1 MFWGVFAICCDSILN
16 QSLKGQTQLKTRGQF
31 PGTPLKQVGSISRN
45 EGSVWRGI
53 HSNSQVAAPHCLDH
67 SKNSYL
73 SSMNLKEAIQH
84 SPQEFLRLCK
94 SHDVKLLYA
103 FGSSVNDRFKE
114 DTSDIDLLVELST
127 EDPAQRGENLLNLW
141 DQFEQFFQRKVD
153 LLSTASIRNPIL
165 KKSIDASKVLVYDG
179 TELKVSFLYYHG
191 D

>member
-1 MFWGVFAICCDSILN
+1 MAVVRDLQFSEEVSHLYFRAIKPY
-16 QSLKGQTQLKTRGQF
+16 SLGCKVDPTC
-31 PGTPLKQVGSISRN
+31 
-45 EGSVWRGI
+45 
-53 HSNSQVAAPHCLDH
+53 CLDH
-67 SKNSYL
+67 SKISYL

-103 FGSSVNDRFKE
+103 FGSSVSDRFKE

-127 EDPAQRGENLLNLW
+127 EDPAQRGENLMNLW

-179 TELKVSFLYYHG
+179 TELKVSF
-191 D
+191 